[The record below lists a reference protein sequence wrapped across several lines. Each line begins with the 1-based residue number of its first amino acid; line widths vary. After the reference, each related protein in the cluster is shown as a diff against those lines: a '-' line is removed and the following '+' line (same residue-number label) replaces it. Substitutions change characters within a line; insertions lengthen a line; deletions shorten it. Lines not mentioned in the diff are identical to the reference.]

1 MDRPD
6 CKKCHTTLSGEVDGE
21 DITVCPGCGKRWRL
35 TADHSAIYNYSL
47 DVQSGKH
54 AARTKFS

>member
-1 MDRPD
+1 MERPD
-6 CKKCHTTLSGEVDGE
+6 CNKCGTELTGDVDAE

-47 DVQSGKH
+47 EVHSAKH
-54 AARTKFS
+54 VAKSKF